1 MVNFAIVFDQHNYIT
16 GRVSLKGFIMID
28 KTIPLVDLHRHLDG
42 NVSVKTIWELGH
54 QHGIQL
60 PANSLEALAPFV
72 QIQGKENSLV
82 AFLKKLDWMVG
93 VLADL
98 DAVKRVAYEN
108 VLDAASQGLDYTEL
122 RFSPYYMAMSHN
134 LPIEGVVE
142 AVIDG
147 VRTGMKESTVKVN
160 LIGILSRSFGQ
171 EKCRLELDGL
181 LAHKDKLVAM
191 DLAGDELGFPGDLFT
206 EHFKRVRDAN
216 LQITA
221 HAGEA
226 AGPESMWQAI
236 EVLGATRIGH
246 GVNAIR
252 DPKLMDYL
260 AKHRIGIESCP
271 TSNLHTST
279 VADYDSH
286 PFKTFLNAGVLIG
299 LNTDDPGV
307 SNIDIAHEYRVA
319 KLDIGL
325 TVAQLAQVQRNGVEM
340 AFLSDSER
348 KALYMAK
355 Q

>member
-1 MVNFAIVFDQHNYIT
+1 
-16 GRVSLKGFIMID
+16 MIN
-28 KTIPLVDLHRHLDG
+28 KSIPLVDLHRHLDG
-42 NVSVKTIWELGH
+42 NVRVQTIWELGL
-54 QHGIQL
+54 QHGIAL
-60 PANSLEALAPFV
+60 PADSLENLAPFV

-82 AFLKKLDWMVG
+82 AFLKKLDWMVA

-108 VLDAASQGLDYTEL
+108 VVDAKVSGLDYAEL
-122 RFSPYYMAMSHN
+122 RFSPYYMAMNHN
-134 LPIEGVVE
+134 LSIEAVVE

-147 VRTGMKESTVKVN
+147 VAAGTKEHDIKIN
-160 LIGILSRSFGQ
+160 LIGIMSRSFGQ
-171 EKCRLELDGL
+171 EKCRLELEGL
-181 LAHKDKLVAM
+181 LAHKDNIVAI

-206 EHFKRVRDAN
+206 EHFKRVRDAD

-236 EVLGATRIGH
+236 QTLGATRIGH

-252 DPKLMDYL
+252 DPKLMEYL

-279 VADYDSH
+279 IADYDSH
-286 PFKTFLNAGVLIG
+286 PFMQFFNSGVLIG

-307 SNIDIAHEYRVA
+307 SNIDINHEYRVA
-319 KLDIGL
+319 RSEMGL
-325 TVAQLAQVQRNGVEM
+325 TDDQLSQVQRNGVEM

-348 KALYMAK
+348 KALYASK
-355 Q
+355 A

>member
-1 MVNFAIVFDQHNYIT
+1 
-16 GRVSLKGFIMID
+16 MID
-28 KTIPLVDLHRHLDG
+28 KSIPLVDLHRHLDG
-42 NVSVKTIWELGH
+42 NVRVQTIWELGH
-54 QHGIQL
+54 EHGIVL
-60 PANSLEALAPFV
+60 PADSLETLAPFV

-82 AFLKKLDWMVG
+82 AFLKKLDWMVA

-108 VLDAASQGLDYTEL
+108 VVDAKVSGLDYAEL
-122 RFSPYYMAMSHN
+122 RFSPYYMAMNHN
-134 LPIEGVVE
+134 LPIEAVVE

-147 VRTGMKESTVKVN
+147 VNAGTKEHNVQIN
-160 LIGILSRSFGQ
+160 LIGIMSRSFGQ
-171 EKCRLELDGL
+171 EKCRLELEGL
-181 LAHKDKLVAM
+181 LAHKDKIVAI

-206 EHFKRVRDAN
+206 DHFKRVRDAG

-236 EVLGATRIGH
+236 ETLGATRIGH

-252 DPKLMDYL
+252 DPKLMEYL

-279 VADYDSH
+279 IADYDSH
-286 PFKTFLNAGVLIG
+286 PFMQFFNSGVLIG

-307 SNIDIAHEYRVA
+307 SNIDINHEYRVA
-319 KLDIGL
+319 KSEMGL
-325 TVAQLAQVQRNGVEM
+325 TDKQLSQVQRNGVEM

-348 KALYMAK
+348 KALYASK
-355 Q
+355 A

>member
-1 MVNFAIVFDQHNYIT
+1 
-16 GRVSLKGFIMID
+16 MID
-28 KTIPLVDLHRHLDG
+28 KSIPLVDLHRHLDG
-42 NVSVKTIWELGH
+42 NVRVQTIWELGH
-54 QHGIQL
+54 KHGIVL
-60 PANSLEALAPFV
+60 PADSLETLAPFV

-82 AFLKKLDWMVG
+82 AFLKKLDWMVA

-108 VLDAASQGLDYTEL
+108 VVDAKVSGLDYAEL
-122 RFSPYYMAMSHN
+122 RFSPYYMAMNHN
-134 LPIEGVVE
+134 LPIEAVVE

-147 VRTGMKESTVKVN
+147 VAAGTKEHDVKIN
-160 LIGILSRSFGQ
+160 LIGIMSRSFGQ
-171 EKCRLELDGL
+171 EKCRLELEGL
-181 LAHKDKLVAM
+181 LAHKDKIVAI

-206 EHFKRVRDAN
+206 EHFKRVRDAG

-252 DPKLMDYL
+252 DPKLMEYL

-279 VADYDSH
+279 IADYDSH
-286 PFKTFLNAGVLIG
+286 PFMQFFNSGVLIG

-307 SNIDIAHEYRVA
+307 SNIDINHEYRVA
-319 KLDIGL
+319 KSEMGL
-325 TVAQLAQVQRNGVEM
+325 TDEQLSQVQRNGVEM
-340 AFLSDSER
+340 AFMSDSER
-348 KALYMAK
+348 KALYASK
-355 Q
+355 A

>member
-1 MVNFAIVFDQHNYIT
+1 
-16 GRVSLKGFIMID
+16 MIN
-28 KTIPLVDLHRHLDG
+28 TSIPLVDLHRHLDG
-42 NVSVKTIWELGH
+42 NVRVKTIWELGH

-60 PANSLEALAPFV
+60 PANSIAELAPFV

-82 AFLKKLDWMVG
+82 AFLTKLDWMVG

-108 VLDAASQGLDYTEL
+108 VEDAAVSGLDYTEL

-147 VRTGMKESTVKVN
+147 VKAGMKDYDVKVN

-181 LAHKDKLVAM
+181 LAHRDSLVAM
-191 DLAGDELGFPGDLFT
+191 DLAGDELGFPGELFN
-206 EHFKRVRDAN
+206 EHFKRVRDAG

-226 AGPESMWQAI
+226 AGSESMWQAI
-236 EVLGATRIGH
+236 QELGATRIGH
-246 GVNAIR
+246 GVNAIH
-252 DPKLMDYL
+252 DPKLMEYL
-260 AKHRIGIESCP
+260 VKHSIGIESCP

-279 VADYDSH
+279 VADYDAH
-286 PFKTFLNAGVLIG
+286 PFTQFLDAGVLIG

-307 SNIDIAHEYRVA
+307 SAIDIKHEYRIA
-319 KLDIGL
+319 KSELGL
-325 TVAQLAQVQRNGVEM
+325 TDAQLMQVQRNGVEM
-340 AFLSDSER
+340 AFLSGSER
-348 KALYMAK
+348 KALYASK
-355 Q
+355 L

>member
-1 MVNFAIVFDQHNYIT
+1 
-16 GRVSLKGFIMID
+16 MID
-28 KTIPLVDLHRHLDG
+28 KSIPLVDLHRHLDG
-42 NVSVKTIWELGH
+42 NVRVQTIWELGH
-54 QHGIQL
+54 KHGIVL
-60 PANSLEALAPFV
+60 PADSLETLAPFV

-82 AFLKKLDWMVG
+82 AFLKKLDWMVA

-108 VLDAASQGLDYTEL
+108 VVDAKVSGLDYAEL
-122 RFSPYYMAMSHN
+122 RFSPYYMAMNHN
-134 LPIEGVVE
+134 LPIEAVVE

-147 VRTGMKESTVKVN
+147 VAAGTKEHDVKIN
-160 LIGILSRSFGQ
+160 LIGIMSRSFGQ
-171 EKCRLELDGL
+171 EKCRLELEGL
-181 LAHKDKLVAM
+181 LAHKDKIVAI

-206 EHFKRVRDAN
+206 EHFKRVRDAD

-252 DPKLMDYL
+252 DPKLMEYL

-279 VADYDSH
+279 IADYDSH
-286 PFKTFLNAGVLIG
+286 PFMQFFNSGVLIG

-307 SNIDIAHEYRVA
+307 SNIDINHEYRVA
-319 KLDIGL
+319 KSEMGL
-325 TVAQLAQVQRNGVEM
+325 TDEQLSQVQRNGVEM
-340 AFLSDSER
+340 AFMSDSER
-348 KALYMAK
+348 KALYASK
-355 Q
+355 A